1 MQAAAAT
8 TAAAAKPKKKKKHVH
23 RHDSLVK
30 SVSVLRPGEVDYEVL
45 VHWLSE
51 LLRERGEMIYRSKAV
66 LNIKVKTSSIFF
78 SEHMTEFFTCFIILI
93 INYIFIF
100 NKRTKV
106 KSSSCKA
113 CIRSGTCTQR
123 ERGRKAH
130 RR

>member
-8 TAAAAKPKKKKKHVH
+8 TAAAAKPKKKKKKHVH

-66 LNIKVKTSSIFF
+66 LNIKVKTSSIF
-78 SEHMTEFFTCFIILI
+78 SL
-93 INYIFIF
+93 
-100 NKRTKV
+100 RTYD
-106 KSSSCKA
+106 
-113 CIRSGTCTQR
+113 
-123 ERGRKAH
+123 
-130 RR
+130 

>member
-1 MQAAAAT
+1 MQAAAT
-8 TAAAAKPKKKKKHVH
+8 TAAAAKPKKKKKKHVH

-93 INYIFIF
+93 YQLCFHF
-100 NKRTKV
+100 
-106 KSSSCKA
+106 
-113 CIRSGTCTQR
+113 Q
-123 ERGRKAH
+123 
-130 RR
+130 